1 MAYTATG
8 GGLGGVVNGIRGF
21 IIWHP
26 ERKAFGWR
34 FLWKYITMPLL
45 GVILAPMV
53 YCIVRSGIAAF
64 GGNFTPSESFTIQ
77 ALLAFAVGSL
87 AGYGSHK
94 VFRWLDEQVNKLFR
108 ITPIMEV
115 KVPKLIGLTEEEAE
129 ATLKE
134 SNLKLGKI
142 EKKVTSDP
150 DKYDK
155 VIDQNPSADLMI
167 QRGRSIN
174 ITIAIKS

>member
-1 MAYTATG
+1 
-8 GGLGGVVNGIRGF
+8 
-21 IIWHP
+21 
-26 ERKAFGWR
+26 
-34 FLWKYITMPLL
+34 
-45 GVILAPMV
+45 
-53 YCIVRSGIAAF
+53 
-64 GGNFTPSESFTIQ
+64 
-77 ALLAFAVGSL
+77 
-87 AGYGSHK
+87 
-94 VFRWLDEQVNKLFR
+94 
-108 ITPIMEV
+108 MEV